1 MGNNNATIPLPCPFC
16 GGNVNVIETWPGY
29 SCVCSQCDTKSA
41 IYPTQSEAVQH
52 WNNYHKRFVDKFV
65 SMLEPSC
72 YKCNSDINGCYC
84 FRQKLKKRIKSI
96 KEK

>member
-1 MGNNNATIPLPCPFC
+1 MDTKLLPCPFC
-16 GGNVNVIETWPGY
+16 GGAVSVNEVWSGY
-29 SCVCSQCDTKSA
+29 ICICSQCDTKSA
-41 IYPTQSEAVQH
+41 IYPTENDAIEH
-52 WNNYHKRFVDKFV
+52 WNNYHQRFVDKFL

-84 FRQKLKKRIKSI
+84 FRQKLKKRIKQI